1 MTMLRKIALSAVSA
15 LVLAA
20 GPVLASG
27 EAESDMVDKAFTFE
41 GPMGKFDQA
50 QLRRGF
56 QVFSEVCSSCHGLK
70 YVPIRTLADPGGPQL
85 APEQVREYAAGLDSV
100 VLPDGTE
107 RTREW
112 TDFFPIRVG
121 DGMGPDLSLMA
132 KARAGFHGPYG
143 TGINQLTK
151 GMGGPEYIYSY
162 VTHFPDANPDCAPE
176 GIEGYYYNTVFTIG
190 AIPDSCK
197 DEHGVSTIKGS
208 FAKMPPPLF
217 DDLVT
222 YEDGTAATVD
232 QMAEDVSAF
241 LMWAAEPKLE
251 ARKQAGQIAVGFLAL
266 LTVLL
271 YLTNKQIW
279 AAAKGKKKA

>member
-27 EAESDMVDKAFTFE
+27 GAESDMVDKAFTFE

-50 QLRRGF
+50 QLRRGL
-56 QVFSEVCSSCHGLK
+56 QVFSEVCSACHGMK

-85 APEQVREYAAGLDSV
+85 PPEQVREYAAGLDSV
-100 VLPDGTE
+100 VLPDGSE

-112 TDFFPIRVG
+112 TDAFPIRSG

-162 VTHFPDANPDCAPE
+162 LTHFPDENPECAPD
-176 GIEGYYYNTVFTIG
+176 GIDGYYYNTVFAVG
-190 AIPDSCK
+190 GIPDSCK

-208 FAKMPPPLF
+208 YVQMPPALF

-222 YEDGTAATVD
+222 YEDGTPATMH
-232 QMAEDVSAF
+232 QMAEDVAAF

-251 ARKQAGQIAVGFLAL
+251 ARKQAGLISVGFLAL